1 MMTQEDIEFIKNYI
15 DFRLNLIAMGLLS
28 DTERR
33 ICQIFVKILE
43 KEGVISNEL

>member
-1 MMTQEDIEFIKNYI
+1 MNEEDIEFIKNYI

-28 DTERR
+28 DNERR

>member
-15 DFRLNLIAMGLLS
+15 DFRLSLVAMGLLS